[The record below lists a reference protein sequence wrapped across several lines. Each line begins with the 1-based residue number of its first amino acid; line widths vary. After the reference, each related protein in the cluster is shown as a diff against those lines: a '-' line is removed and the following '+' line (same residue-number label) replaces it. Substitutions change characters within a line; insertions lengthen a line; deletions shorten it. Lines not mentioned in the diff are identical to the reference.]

1 MILPPS
7 VALQL
12 HVDELRAELAAVSC
26 PVERADIADELH
38 EALERLHALIVPG
51 AVIHQEEQTV

>member
-1 MILPPS
+1 MILPPRI
-7 VALQL
+7 VLQL

-38 EALERLHALIVPG
+38 EALDRLHAMIVPG
-51 AVIHQEEQTV
+51 AIIPTEEP